1 MPLLTSSFFHHISI
15 DEMSCI
21 PSRRLPVRRRR
32 QMVPKR
38 AAKVS
43 FGARRLIL
51 VSFVG
56 RVNNFFFLSFFFF
69 LQGRRTEWQIS
80 LKSSFD

>member
-15 DEMSCI
+15 DGMSCI

-32 QMVPKR
+32 QMVPER

-56 RVNNFFFLSFFFF
+56 RVNNFFFFF